1 MKKDRLILILFL
13 VITMISGA
21 VIFMTKAPQPEIS
34 SQQQSI
40 AETNTDTERR
50 INYLETLL
58 ADDPDNLDILVS
70 LGNAYYDINEPQSSI
85 EYYERALA
93 IKPDTPPVLVD
104 CGAMYRQLGRADKA
118 IELFRKAIEIDP
130 QLPQAYFNLG
140 AVLRM
145 EQGDAVGAALAWKK
159 YLELDPNPDP
169 QIKNLLENEIK
180 TALGLPSE

>member
-1 MKKDRLILILFL
+1 MKKDHLILILFL

-21 VIFMTKAPQPEIS
+21 VIFMIKAPQPEIS

-50 INYLETLL
+50 INHLETLL
-58 ADDPDNLDILVS
+58 ADDPDNLDILVN
-70 LGNAYYDINEPQSSI
+70 LGNAYYDINEPQKSI

-93 IKPDTPPVLVD
+93 IEPDAPHLLVD
-104 CGAMYRQLGRADKA
+104 CGAMYRQLGQADKA

-145 EQGDAVGAALAWKK
+145 EKGDAMGAALAWKK

-169 QIKNLLENEIK
+169 QIKNLLENEIE
-180 TALGLPSE
+180 AAMGSQLE